1 MKKVSK
7 HIIILLI
14 SFLAYFIITS
24 INDVYSP
31 NWSRW
36 GRGWEVN
43 AIEITMSIITTYGCV
58 FIAEWWE
65 RKKRSSAIRFTP
77 WVLFKEL
84 LSVFLTVFLWVNLF
98 GGPIMEAIDNYD
110 LHDFIVVNVIS
121 GLFTLNY
128 YFILR
133 GNFYI
138 RQYIDHK
145 LLLEKLE
152 KDKIN
157 EELKYL
163 KNQIHP
169 HFLFNALNTIYFQ
182 MDESVANAKLSV
194 EKFSNL
200 LRYRLYDNREE
211 KTSLQKELDFIS
223 DYISFE
229 KLRHSEDLKL
239 KVTLPENVADIKT
252 YPFLF
257 MPFLE
262 NAFKFLGGEKMI
274 ELNITLTN
282 SQLRMEVKNS
292 MGAGM
297 PGETKKGGIGL
308 TNLKRRLE
316 LLYPG
321 KHELVHGQQGDYYI
335 GSLTID
341 LHED

>member
-1 MKKVSK
+1 MKKLSK
-7 HIIILLI
+7 HILILLF

-43 AIEITMSIITTYGCV
+43 AVEIALSICLTYGCV
-58 FIAEWWE
+58 YIAEWWE
-65 RKKRSSAIRFTP
+65 RRKRKSTTHFSP
-77 WVLFKEL
+77 WMLSKEL
-84 LSVFLTVFLWVNLF
+84 LSVFLTAFLWVNLF
-98 GGPIMEAIDNYD
+98 GGPIMEVLDNYD
-110 LHDFIVVNVIS
+110 LHDFVVVNVIS

-138 RQYIDHK
+138 KQYIDNK

-182 MDESVANAKLSV
+182 MDESVANAKQSV

-211 KTSLQKELDFIS
+211 KTTLQKELDFIS

-229 KLRHSEDLKL
+229 RLRHSEDLKL
-239 KVTLPENVADIKT
+239 KVTLPENVEGIKT

-262 NAFKFLGGEKMI
+262 NAFKFLGGDKMI
-274 ELNITLTN
+274 ELTIEVSN
-282 SQLRMEVKNS
+282 SKLRMTVKNS
-292 MGAGM
+292 VDAVVAK
-297 PGETKKGGIGL
+297 ETKKGGIGL

-321 KHELVHGQQGDYYI
+321 KHELVHGQEGDYYI
-335 GSLTID
+335 GSLSID